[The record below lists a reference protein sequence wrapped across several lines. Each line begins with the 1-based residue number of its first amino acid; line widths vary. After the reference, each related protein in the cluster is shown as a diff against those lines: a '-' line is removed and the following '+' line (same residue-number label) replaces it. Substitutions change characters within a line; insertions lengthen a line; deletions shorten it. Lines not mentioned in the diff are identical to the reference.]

1 MIVLSYGVRSIDWDL
16 IDKDFK
22 LIVIDIEMRDLV
34 DSDYVSEYD
43 FKVDKVNKIIS
54 CEDLEV
60 NNMDYLSEVINNW
73 WEGDY
78 EIILLE

>member
-1 MIVLSYGVRSIDWDL
+1 MIVLSYGIRSIDWDL

-22 LIVIDIEMRDLV
+22 LIVIDIEMRDML
-34 DSDYVSEYD
+34 DSDYLSEYD
-43 FKVDKVNKIIS
+43 FKVDKVNKIVS
-54 CEDLEV
+54 CKDLEV
-60 NNMDYLSEVINNW
+60 NNMEYLSEVINNW